1 MNTYTLEKIKAKI
14 KQLSLMYAMNEFDM
28 VLLGCSSNVM
38 KEELEDCERLEIKLP
53 TEDYD
58 RLKKHKEFSN
68 GIIIGD
74 YEYMTSAKFP
84 GIVFY
89 RGSEK
94 YTGYVKIY
102 RCNGLYCY
110 TEESN
115 CKHKKLLSMIDS
127 KIKAQR
133 KASKA

>member
-1 MNTYTLEKIKAKI
+1 MSYTLDKIKNKI
-14 KQLSLMYAMNEFDM
+14 KQMCLMYAVDDFNM

-38 KEELEDCERLEIKLP
+38 KEHLEDCERIEIKLP
-53 TEDYD
+53 TDDYD
-58 RLKKHKEFSN
+58 RLKKHREFSN

-74 YEYMTSAKFP
+74 FEYMTSTKFP
-84 GIVFY
+84 GVVFY

-94 YTGYVKIY
+94 YTSYVKIS
-102 RCNGLYCY
+102 RCNELYCY

-115 CKHKKLLSMIDS
+115 CKHTKLISLVQQ
-127 KIKAQR
+127 KIRERR